1 MTVIKAFNMFNK
13 GYCSLEFL
21 LGLSSFKVYKDGR
34 GNIVVVLQ
42 FGEDYSLDLSDVT
55 IIENDGKIR
64 HDIFTPCSLDIQ
76 VRYRLYE
83 IVNN

>member
-1 MTVIKAFNMFNK
+1 MFNK

-21 LGLSSFKVYKDGR
+21 LGLDSFKVYKDSKGKV
-34 GNIVVVLQ
+34 VVVLQ
-42 FGEDYSLDLSDVT
+42 FGEEYNLDLSDVT

-64 HDIFTPCSLDIQ
+64 QDNFTPCSLNIQ

-83 IVNN
+83 IVSN

>member
-21 LGLSSFKVYKDGR
+21 SGLSSYKAYKDSTGKV
-34 GNIVVVLQ
+34 VVVLQ
-42 FGEDYSLDLSDVT
+42 FGEDYDLDLSDVT
-55 IIENDGKIR
+55 VIENDGTVR
-64 HDIFTPCSLDIQ
+64 QDNFTHCNLNIQ

>member
-21 LGLSSFKVYKDGR
+21 LGLDSFKVYKDSKGKV
-34 GNIVVVLQ
+34 VVVLQ
-42 FGEDYSLDLSDVT
+42 FGEEYNLDLSDVT

-64 HDIFTPCSLDIQ
+64 QDSFTPCSLNIQ

-83 IVNN
+83 IVSN